1 MAFRTLRRAIAAPV
15 AAALVVCG
23 LTSCFFAEPPP
34 EGSEESLAE
43 LADRIEAID
52 GVASVET
59 RLQQRDAKDDP
70 FTWDAYVDVVADGPD
85 LGVAARIDH
94 AVGEGVTGAALD
106 IDLDVPGVP
115 GLAPVTLD
123 PRSEVQVGLADALRG
138 ESTLAS
144 VDTTRYA
151 YSAVVAP
158 GSSFATAAAAVQP
171 HLGTAGP
178 TFALRLDEA
187 ANTMSVPPSV
197 ALTPT
202 SPSPTMLATIDAV
215 LALDGVTDLAF
226 VPGEA
231 AGSTRPSLGVS
242 AYDPDTVVA
251 GLVGATD
258 DQADAGVA
266 RRTEFS
272 VRRPRATTSITGW
285 VGLPPGA
292 PEPDD
297 GPEPQPGDV
306 GEDPFVNEGPV
317 AELPEQEAA
326 VRAYVEASV
335 ASTGVPAEVETRR
348 ELCETE
354 YGTRVV
360 GSVVVPVF
368 TVYDDAQGPF
378 DAVVDGWSADG
389 FHQAGRAMGRDYWSA
404 PPDRADG
411 IESASIRGTADGL
424 SFGVQTGC
432 LS

>member
-1 MAFRTLRRAIAAPV
+1 MASPTLHRAIAASV
-15 AAALVVCG
+15 ATVVVACG

-43 LADRIEAID
+43 LADRIAAVE

-70 FTWDAYVDVVADGPD
+70 FTWDAYVEVTADGPD
-85 LGVAARIDH
+85 LAVATLVDGV
-94 AVGEGVTGAALD
+94 VGDGVTGTTLD
-106 IDLDVPGVP
+106 IDLDVPGGP
-115 GLAPVTLD
+115 GLAPVTVD
-123 PRSEVQVGLADALRG
+123 PTSEVQVGLAGDLRG

-158 GSSFATAAAAVQP
+158 GNSFADAAAAVQP

-178 TFALRLDEA
+178 TFALHLDQA
-187 ANTMSVPPSV
+187 TTTTSVPSSV
-197 ALTPT
+197 ALGPT
-202 SPSPTMLATIDAV
+202 SPAPTMLATIDAV
-215 LALDGVTDLAF
+215 LALDGVTGLAF
-226 VPGEA
+226 IPGDVTA
-231 AGSTRPSLGVS
+231 SSRPSLDVS
-242 AYDPDTVVA
+242 TYEPDTVLAV
-251 GLVGATD
+251 LRGAAD
-258 DQADAGVA
+258 EQADAGVA
-266 RRTEFS
+266 RRTEFW
-272 VRRPRATTSITGW
+272 VRKPRATTPETGW
-285 VGLPPGA
+285 IGLPIGA

-297 GPEPQPGDV
+297 GPEPQPGDI
-306 GEDPFVNEGPV
+306 GESPFVNEGPL

-335 ASTGVPAEVETRR
+335 AATGVPAEVETRR

-360 GSVVVPVF
+360 GSVLVPVF
-368 TVYDDAQGPF
+368 TVHDDAQGPF

-404 PPDRADG
+404 PPGRPDG

-432 LS
+432 LP

>member
-1 MAFRTLRRAIAAPV
+1 MASRILRRAIAAPV
-15 AAALVVCG
+15 AAVLVACG

-43 LADRIEAID
+43 LTDRLEAID

-70 FTWDAYVDVVADGPD
+70 FTWDAYVDVAADDTD
-85 LGVAARIDH
+85 LAVAALVDG
-94 AVGEGVTGAALD
+94 AVGDGVTGAELAL
-106 IDLDVPGVP
+106 DLDVPGGP
-115 GLAPVTLD
+115 GLTPVTVD
-123 PRSEVQVGLADALRG
+123 PTSEVQVGLAGALRG

-158 GSSFATAAAAVQP
+158 GTSFAAAAAAVQP

-187 ANTMSVPPSV
+187 ANTTSVPPSV

-202 SPSPTMLATIDAV
+202 SPAPTMLATIDTV
-215 LALDGVTDLAF
+215 LALDGVSELAF
-226 VPGEA
+226 VPGDVTA
-231 AGSTRPSLGVS
+231 STRPSLRVS
-242 AYDPDTVVA
+242 AYDPDIVVP
-251 GLVGATD
+251 LLRGAAD
-258 DQADAGVA
+258 EQADAGVA

-272 VRRPRATTSITGW
+272 VQKPRAATPATGW
-285 VGLPPGA
+285 VGLPLGA

-297 GPEPQPGDV
+297 GPEPRPGDV
-306 GEDPFVNEGPV
+306 GEKPFVNEGPL

-424 SFGVQTGC
+424 SFDVQTGC